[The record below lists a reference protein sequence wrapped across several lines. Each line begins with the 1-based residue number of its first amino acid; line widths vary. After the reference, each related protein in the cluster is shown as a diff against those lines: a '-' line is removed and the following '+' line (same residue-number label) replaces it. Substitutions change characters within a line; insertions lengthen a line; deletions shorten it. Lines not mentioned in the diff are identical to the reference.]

1 MTRDV
6 LMALLVNAAVFSVL
20 FIIMLIVRRLFG
32 KRLSPALMLVLWV
45 FVVIKL
51 LIPYGFESDIGLLAP
66 PQTVAAAPAD
76 TGDHIPMTVSQ
87 DNRPSAVPQTDTETG
102 QIALNSANLAEEEHA
117 YQTTSPTSAAAADW
131 MTLVFGVWAAG
142 LLTVLAVFGIG
153 TVNIRRRIRHAKL
166 QTPDYLNEVLAEC
179 AALLGIKRR
188 VGLCVQSAFAMP
200 MMMGALGPRLML
212 PENALM
218 LDNKTLRHIM
228 LHELAHL
235 KRGDLLMIW
244 GLNLLSVVYWFNPLT
259 WLCFKMIRDD
269 IETACDHSVFKAGS
283 ISRLDYIDT
292 ILHFAGSANEQRLAA
307 AMALSHRC
315 SAMEKRI
322 TGMFKTAKTYTLGRC
337 AAVGAALLMLCASV
351 LTACQPAKPVE
362 LDKADGTLTAISR
375 TAEDEYQYEAPAH
388 WRETVEGEKLRIVFD
403 NDIQLPDTN
412 VYPVIKVETLAFS
425 QQQIDKLVKYFA
437 GDKKLYLPHIRTKA
451 EYDDEIADAKRGI
464 AYGEVVDKESAEEW
478 ASELENMRRNAPD
491 DSPIIYTDTTL
502 TYEKDIYGKD
512 VTESGKNSLSVKFD
526 NDDGYPGA
534 IYAGNQSE
542 ENWKSS
548 YFSFTS
554 HFDNIVT
561 ESMYQDATDE
571 FGETGEQTSWAGELF
586 STFAADKAAALEKAN
601 QVLSDFNIKDMM
613 LVSTEKFVVQNA
625 PEKSGY
631 ILDFA
636 RQAGGIPVYELRSG
650 GYSKDEEPPAYASP
664 IGEETVRLWV
674 SKDGIKGF
682 TWIGQSRVVE
692 TVTDNAKLLPFE
704 EIQKVVKDSI
714 SYRKSFYT
722 RGYVSE
728 KAEVKITSIE
738 LRAAYIGVKD
748 NPNQALIVPAWVV
761 ESTFTYDN
769 GGDTETIYNDACVIN
784 AIDGGEIGLPRF

>member
-1 MTRDV
+1 MTKDV

-20 FIIMLIVRRLFG
+20 FIIMLLVRRLLG

-102 QIALNSANLAEEEHA
+102 QIALNSANLAEEYA

-142 LLTVLAVFGIG
+142 MLTVLAVFGIG

-166 QTPDYLNEVLAEC
+166 QTPGCLKEVFEEC
-179 AALLGIKRR
+179 TALLGIKRR
-188 VGLCVQSAFAMP
+188 VGLCVQFAFGMP
-200 MMMGALGPRLML
+200 MMMGVLRPRLML
-212 PENALM
+212 PENALT
-218 LDNKTLRHIM
+218 LDKKTLRHIM

-235 KRGDLLMIW
+235 KRGDLLLIW
-244 GLNLLSVVYWFNPLT
+244 GLNLLGAVYWFNPLT
-259 WLCFKMIRDD
+259 WLCFKLIRDD
-269 IETACDHSVFKAGS
+269 IETACDHTVFQAVS

-292 ILHFAGSANEQRLAA
+292 IMHFAGSANGQRLAA

-315 SAMEKRI
+315 AAMEKRI
-322 TGMFKTAKTYTLGRC
+322 MGIFKSAKTHTLGRC
-337 AAVGAALLMLCASV
+337 TAAGVAMLMLCASV
-351 LTACQPAKPVE
+351 LTACQPSKPVE
-362 LDKADGTLTAISR
+362 MDKADGTLAAISR
-375 TAEDEYQYEAPAH
+375 AAEPAYQYEAPAH

-403 NDIQLPDTN
+403 NDVELPSAN
-412 VYPVIKVETLAFS
+412 VYPVVKVEQLMFT
-425 QQQIDKLVKYFA
+425 QQQIDKLVNYFA

-464 AYGEVVDKESAEEW
+464 VCGEVVDKESAEEW

-542 ENWKSS
+542 ENWKSAC
-548 YFSFTS
+548 FSFTS

-571 FGETGEQTSWAGELF
+571 FGETGEQTSWADELF
-586 STFAADKAAALEKAN
+586 STFAADKDAALEKAN
-601 QVLSDFNIKDMM
+601 QVLSDLDIKDMM

-631 ILDFA
+631 TLEFA

-650 GYSKDEEPPAYASP
+650 GYSKDEEPPAYTSP
-664 IGEETVRLWV
+664 IGEETVSVRV
-674 SKDGIKGF
+674 SKDGIEGF
-682 TWIGQSRVVE
+682 NWRGQSRVVE
-692 TVTDNAKLLPFE
+692 TVSENAKLLPFE
-704 EIQKVVKDSI
+704 DIQKALVDTI
-714 SYRKSFYT
+714 SYRKAFYT

-738 LRAAYIGVKD
+738 LRAAYVGVKD
-748 NPNQALIVPAWVV
+748 NPNQALIVPAWVF

-769 GGDTETIYNDACVIN
+769 GGDTETIYNDPYVIN